1 MELGFSGA
9 VLALLI
15 KQERRAGRREG
26 GATPSGFLCR
36 NRWRRATST
45 WEREVLFTIFGSE
58 LGWAGFG
65 LGPTLGQAR
74 WLRWKEKV
82 EGEMGWPAGQF
93 R

>member
-1 MELGFSGA
+1 M
-9 VLALLI
+9 
-15 KQERRAGRREG
+15 
-26 GATPSGFLCR
+26 
-36 NRWRRATST
+36 
-45 WEREVLFTIFGSE
+45 FTIFGSE

-82 EGEMGWPAGQF
+82 EGEMGWPSGLF